1 MTTHWPRHIY
11 REDVQRRAWWL
22 HIILVVVWGWNVVV
36 GGWVEF
42 WHSWETNPESPYK
55 RVKIPSCASAGLLF
69 CRYWHL
75 LAMSGVPK
83 EEARIC
89 LQLATSF
96 AHTHGNSMV

>member
-1 MTTHWPRHIY
+1 M
-11 REDVQRRAWWL
+11 
-22 HIILVVVWGWNVVV
+22 VVVYHLCGRLGMECGCRWSGV
-36 GGWVEF
+36 GRAFLAQSSRE
-42 WHSWETNPESPYK
+42 SQNPESPYK

-83 EEARIC
+83 EEAIARIC